1 MKKLPHILVW
11 QSILVHY
18 EKIDPKPPNPVT
30 HFILSEDALMEI
42 YKNSNTHL
50 NKSWQILK
58 VGLKAEDVYQVLCS
72 TSNNIF
78 RNLPMLNFS
87 IFL

>member
-1 MKKLPHILVW
+1 MRKPSCLLVW

-18 EKIDPKPPNPVT
+18 KKIDPNSPYPATNFT
-30 HFILSEDALMEI
+30 LSEDALMES

-50 NKSWQILK
+50 TKSWQILET
-58 VGLKAEDVYQVLCS
+58 EDVYQVLCS